1 MGWAEGKVP
10 TFSVK
15 KEKRSRGH
23 SYLEVRQRM
32 RRWDGLSLEA
42 AEMCTPAEKG
52 CLEAR

>member
-15 KEKRSRGH
+15 KEKQSRGH
-23 SYLEVRQRM
+23 SYFEVRQRM